1 MASFNQHIKQ
11 YDHPVIKVD
20 DLTANTTTLSI
31 KADGEARY
39 VLFADRETL
48 EQLFGVLNNYFEST
62 TPTPT
67 INDLVKERAEN
78 EAPYSLA

>member
-11 YDHPVIKVD
+11 DDRPLIKVD
-20 DLTANTTTLSI
+20 DLTSETVTLSI
-31 KADGEARY
+31 RAEGEAKY
-39 VLFADRETL
+39 CLFTDRETI
-48 EQLFGVLNNYFEST
+48 EHLFGVINNYLEST

-67 INDLVKERAEN
+67 INDLAKERAEN